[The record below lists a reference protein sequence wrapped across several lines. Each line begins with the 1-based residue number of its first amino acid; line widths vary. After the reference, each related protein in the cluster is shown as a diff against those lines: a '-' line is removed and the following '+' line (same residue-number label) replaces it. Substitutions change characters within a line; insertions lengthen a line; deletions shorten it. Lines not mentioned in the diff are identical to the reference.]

1 MAVCEDV
8 KVLSVTGFAIC
19 HPVFPVCIFRYED
32 LSFRL
37 VNDSPTIPR
46 NDTFVVGLS
55 GRDAVASVQ
64 SSGRSEQVGAVV
76 KTGIPG
82 DFLYAVLRGVLRH
95 CKCHEKVVVVE
106 FLVSGIGEREVC
118 RLDSQLFA

>member
-32 LSFRL
+32 LSFGL
-37 VNDSPTIPR
+37 VDDGPAVSRNDSL
-46 NDTFVVGLS
+46 VVWFF
-55 GRDAVASVQ
+55 GRDAVAAVKCPD
-64 SSGRSEQVGAVV
+64 GSEEIRAVV
-76 KTGIPG
+76 KTGMPG

-106 FLVSGIGEREVC
+106 FLVSGIGEREIC